1 MKKFLIIF
9 VLLVLTSYQFMIAQ
23 VTGYTFSSTLGTYTE
38 ITGGTVVATA
48 TGTTGIPSID
58 DVIFTMPDGTI
69 PFDFYFNGTLYSGFN
84 LSSNGFITFGATP
97 PGTTTY
103 LPISVTLTYNG
114 ALSAIG
120 RDIQGAYGTTA
131 NTTTAS
137 NVLTNVAGFVGVIVG
152 RAITGT
158 GIPANATITS
168 FDAGAQTITIS
179 DPATA
184 TGTAVTVTIAAG
196 EIRYEVLGTAPNRVF
211 VIQYKNFRKFS
222 GATDNFNFQI
232 KLYETTSTVETVYG
246 SFTTNATSTTVQ
258 TGLRGLTNADFNNR
272 STTTDWS
279 ASIAGATNTA
289 SMTLSATVFPVSG
302 LTFTWTSPNFG
313 PSISYA
319 PLGHTALFGSRNL
332 DDVLISDAGG
342 VASGGLAP
350 RVYWKVNTGGSWQS
364 AATSSGS
371 SPYDFIIGTAG
382 LVVGDTINY
391 FVVAQDLAG
400 LVTSNPSAGFSAT
413 DVNTIL
419 TYPTNPNFYFI
430 VGTALTGDYTVGVA
444 LFRSL
449 SGKDITFEKRVRTIE
464 IEEIIVDPV
473 KAEQTGLYE
482 ETLEGTV
489 TIQEPASEADLV
501 PVIVT
506 RTIKQEYYVPILN
519 GEEYEGSLLHE
530 FTPEQIA
537 QNNLDSRGVYLTIG
551 AAVNDVTLRGVS
563 GPVRFLLVDATY
575 PTETFPIVIGS
586 IAGASGTNT
595 ISILPQT
602 GVTPTITGSL
612 ALPIFDLNGASY
624 IIFDGRQNG
633 VGTTNSL
640 SISNTST
647 AANAGCFRFINGS
660 TNNILRYLNLASMPS
675 GSTTRIVEFAVSALN
690 PGGNSNNLI
699 TNCDLNGGRYG
710 VYFNGTAANPNMNN
724 VIRNNKI
731 YDATFA
737 QFYMLAGAGNTT
749 IENNEI
755 YSTVAQTTANSAI
768 NLLAA
773 GTGGVNNIVGN
784 KIYDMQNTSTTT
796 LRGISGTPAAG
807 STLNII
813 NNFISLT
820 QDNGTKTSIYA
831 IQISGT
837 TEHIANV
844 YYNNMRSGGT
854 HTGGTTGVIVS
865 GGLIK
870 SNTGATSTFNAKN
883 NISINNRSG
892 GTAGVVHT
900 NFFIGST
907 GLVGTVDINYNVWWA
922 DGGGGAFHSGW
933 NGFVYNDQQT
943 YRDSA
948 APHEQNTIFKN
959 ANYVSNTDLHLT
971 GLSVGD
977 ADLAGVPVAGITDD
991 IDGDVRDLINPYRG
1005 ADEGNIPFLPILA
1018 PSNLVASADTFTV
1031 TLGWQDNS
1039 NNEGGFI
1046 IQRKDGDSLSGNP
1059 YITIDT
1065 VGTNVNSFF
1074 DTGLNPSTTYTY
1086 RVYAINALGQSGFS
1100 NQEQVTT
1107 VIPVEL
1113 TSFVASAS
1121 ERDIFINWV
1130 TATELN
1136 NQGFDIQRKL
1146 DGDWEKIAFV
1156 EGNGTT
1162 TEESAYSFV
1171 DKFTY
1176 KSFKGIITYR
1186 LKQVDFDGTYEY
1198 SPEVEVDVDFTP
1210 KEYTLYQNYP
1220 NPFNPATTIKYSLP
1234 FDSKVRIVV
1243 YSILGE
1249 MLDVVVDEIKEA
1261 GYHDYN
1267 WNAGSHFASG
1277 VYLYSIEAQA
1287 VSGEKSYNSVKKMM
1301 LVK

>member
-1 MKKFLIIF
+1 M
-9 VLLVLTSYQFMIAQ
+9 AQ

-58 DVIFTMPDGTI
+58 DVIFAMPDGTI
-69 PFDFYFNGTLYSGFN
+69 PFDFYFNGALYSGFN
-84 LSSNGFITFGATP
+84 ISSNGFITFGATP
-97 PGTTTY
+97 PATTTY
-103 LPISVTLTYNG
+103 LPISVTVAYNG
-114 ALSAIG
+114 ALSAVG
-120 RDIQGAYGTTA
+120 RDLQGAYGTTA

-137 NVLTNVAGFVGVIVG
+137 NVLTNVAGFAGVIVG

-158 GIPANATITS
+158 GIPANATITA

-179 DPATA
+179 DDATA
-184 TGTAVTVTIAAG
+184 TGTGVTVTIAAG
-196 EIRYEVLGTAPNRVF
+196 EIRYEVLGSAPNRVF
-211 VIQYKNFRKFS
+211 VIQYKNFRKFA

-232 KLYETTSTVETVYG
+232 RLYETTSTVETVYG
-246 SFTTNATSTTVQ
+246 AFISNATSTTVQ

-289 SMTLSATVFPVSG
+289 SMTLSATVFPASG

-342 VASGGLAP
+342 VAGGGFAP
-350 RVYWKVNTGGSWQS
+350 RVYWRVNTGGTWQS

-382 LVVGDTINY
+382 LVVGDTVNY

-400 LVTSNPSAGFSAT
+400 LVTANPSAGFSAT

-419 TYPTNPNFYFI
+419 TYPTSPNFYFI

-444 LFRSL
+444 LFRSF

-464 IEEIIVDPV
+464 IEEIIVDQV

-506 RTIKQEYYVPILN
+506 RTVEQEYYVPILN

-537 QNNLDSRGVYLTIG
+537 QNNLDSRGVYITIG
-551 AAVNDVTLRGVS
+551 AAINDVTLRGVS

-575 PTETFPIVIGS
+575 PTETFPIVFGEIT
-586 IAGASGTNT
+586 GASSTNT
-595 ISILPQT
+595 ISLLPQT
-602 GVTPTITGSL
+602 GVTSTITGSL

-647 AANAGCFRFINGS
+647 AANAGCIRFINGS

-675 GSTTRIVEFAVSALN
+675 SSTTRIVEFAVSALN
-690 PGGNSNNLI
+690 PDGNSDNLI
-699 TNCDLNGGRYG
+699 TNCDMNGGRYG
-710 VYFNGTAANPNMNN
+710 IYFNGTAANPNMNN
-724 VIRNNKI
+724 VIRNSKI
-731 YDATFA
+731 YDATFT
-737 QFYMLAGAGNTT
+737 QFYMITAASNTT
-749 IENNEI
+749 IEGNEI
-755 YSTVAQTTANSAI
+755 YNVTLQTTANSAI
-768 NLLAA
+768 NLLTG

-784 KIYDMQNTSTTT
+784 KIYDMQNTSTSTV
-796 LRGISGTPAAG
+796 RGISGTPAAG
-807 STLNII
+807 STLNIL

-820 QDNGTKTSIYA
+820 NDNGTKTSIYA

-837 TEHIANV
+837 TEFTANI
-844 YYNNMRSGGT
+844 YYNTMRLGGI
-854 HTGGTTGVIVS
+854 HTGGTAGTIIS

-870 SNTGATSTFNAKN
+870 SNTGATSVFNSEN

-892 GTAGVVHT
+892 GTAGTFHT
-900 NFFIGST
+900 NFFAGST
-907 GLVGTVDINYNVWWA
+907 NLVGTLDIDYNVWFA
-922 DGGGGAFHSGW
+922 DGGAGAFHSGW
-933 NGFVYNDQQT
+933 GGFVFNDIQA

-948 APHEQNTIFKN
+948 APHEQHTIFKDVEF
-959 ANYVSNTDLHLT
+959 VSGIDLHLA
-971 GLSVGD
+971 GLSLGD
-977 ADLAGVPVAGITDD
+977 ADLAGVPVAGITVD
-991 IDGDVRDLINPYRG
+991 IDGDLRDLINPYRG

-1018 PSNLVASADTFTV
+1018 PANLVAIPDTFTV
-1031 TLGWQDNS
+1031 DLGWSDNS
-1039 NNEGGFI
+1039 NNEAGYI
-1046 IQRKDGDSLSGNP
+1046 IQRKDGDSLSVNP
-1059 YITIDT
+1059 FVTIDT
-1065 VGTNVNSFF
+1065 VGVNVINYLDS
-1074 DTGLNPSTTYTY
+1074 GLNPNTTYTWRIFGY
-1086 RVYAINALGQSGFS
+1086 NALGSSGYS
-1100 NQEQVTT
+1100 NMAEATT
-1107 VIPVEL
+1107 FIPVEL
-1113 TSFVASAS
+1113 TAFTAELSGREVLVSWA
-1121 ERDIFINWV
+1121 

-1136 NQGFDIQRKL
+1136 NRGFDIERKMESE
-1146 DGDWEKIAFV
+1146 WEKIGFKD
-1156 EGNGTT
+1156 GKGTT
-1162 TEESAYSFV
+1162 TEESYYSFI

-1176 KSFKGIITYR
+1176 ESFVGTITYR
-1186 LKQVDFDGTYEY
+1186 LKQMDFDGTYAY
-1198 SPEVEVDVDFTP
+1198 SSEVEVNVDFTP

-1220 NPFNPATTIKYSLP
+1220 NPFNPVTTIKYSLP
-1234 FDSKVRIVV
+1234 FESNVRIAV
-1243 YSILGE
+1243 YNILGE
-1249 MLDVVVDEIKEA
+1249 MLDVLVDETKA
-1261 GYHDYN
+1261 VGFHDFN
-1267 WNAGSHFASG
+1267 WNASNLASG
-1277 VYLYSIEAQA
+1277 IYIYTIEANSVA
-1287 VSGEKSYNSVKKMM
+1287 GDKNYSSVKKMILM
-1301 LVK
+1301 K

>member
-1 MKKFLIIF
+1 MKKLLTLFI
-9 VLLVLTSYQFMIAQ
+9 LLVLTSYQFMMAQ

-48 TGTTGIPSID
+48 TGTSGIPSID

-84 LSSNGFITFGATP
+84 ISSNGFITFGATP

-114 ALSAIG
+114 ALSAVG
-120 RDIQGAYGTTA
+120 RDLQGAYGTTA

-137 NVLTNVAGFVGVIVG
+137 NILTNVAGFAGVIVG

-158 GIPANATITS
+158 GIPANSTITA

-179 DPATA
+179 DNATA
-184 TGTAVTVTIAAG
+184 TGTGVTVTIAAG
-196 EIRYEVLGTAPNRVF
+196 EIRYEVLGSAPNRVF
-211 VIQYKNFRKFS
+211 VIQYKNFRKYA

-232 KLYETTSTVETVYG
+232 RLYETTSNVETVYG
-246 SFTTNATSTTVQ
+246 SFISNATSTTVQ

-272 STTTDWS
+272 TTTTDWS
-279 ASIAGATNTA
+279 ASTAGATNTA
-289 SMTLSATVFPVSG
+289 SMTLSAAVFPVSG

-313 PSISYA
+313 PAIIYT
-319 PLGHTALFGSRNL
+319 PLGHTALFGNRNL

-342 VASGGLAP
+342 VAGGGLAP
-350 RVYWKVNTGGSWQS
+350 RVYWRVNTGGTWQS

-382 LVVGDTINY
+382 LVVGDTVNY

-400 LVTSNPSAGFSAT
+400 LVTANPSAGFSAT

-419 TYPTNPNFYFI
+419 TYPTSPNFYFI

-444 LFRSL
+444 LFRSF

-464 IEEIIVDPV
+464 IEEIIVEQV

-506 RTIKQEYYVPILN
+506 RTVEQEYYVPILN

-537 QNNLDSRGVYLTIG
+537 QNKLDSRGVYLTIG

-602 GVTPTITGSL
+602 GVTPTITGAVSL
-612 ALPIFDLNGASY
+612 PLFDLNPGSF

-640 SISNTST
+640 NISNTST
-647 AANAGCFRFINGS
+647 ATGARCIRFFNGAS
-660 TNNILRYLNLASMPS
+660 NNILRYVNFTGMPS
-675 GSTTRIVEFAVSALN
+675 SSVTCIIEFFTSALN

-710 VYFNGTAANPNMNN
+710 IWLNGTAANPNMNN
-724 VIRNNKI
+724 VISNSKI

-737 QFYMLAGAGNTT
+737 QLYMLAGSSNTT
-749 IENNEI
+749 IEGNEI
-755 YSTVAQTTANSAI
+755 YNVTPQATANSAI
-768 NLLAA
+768 NMLAA
-773 GTGGVNNIVGN
+773 GLGGVNNILGN
-784 KIYDMQNTSTTT
+784 KIYNMQNTSTSTI
-796 LRGISGTPAAG
+796 RGISGTPGEG

-813 NNFISLT
+813 NNFISIT

-837 TEHIANV
+837 TGHTANIH
-844 YYNNMRSGGT
+844 YNTFNFAGV
-854 HTGGTTGVIVS
+854 HTGGTAGVLVS
-865 GGLIK
+865 AGLVK
-870 SNTGATSTFNAKN
+870 SNTGATSVFNAKN
-883 NISINNRSG
+883 NIGKNTRTG
-892 GTAGVVHT
+892 GTTGVVHT
-900 NFFIGST
+900 NFF
-907 GLVGTVDINYNVWWA
+907 VGTTSIVGTLDINYNAWY
-922 DGGGGAFHSGW
+922 AFGDPGSYHAGW
-933 NGFVYNDQQT
+933 SGFVYNDLT
-943 YRDSA
+943 AYRVAA
-948 APHEQNTIFKN
+948 APHEQQTIFKDVN
-959 ANYVSNTDLHLT
+959 FVSGVDLHLA

-977 ADLAGVPVAGITDD
+977 ADLAGLPLAGITDD
-991 IDGDVRDLINPYRG
+991 IDGDVRDLTYPYRG
-1005 ADEGNIPFLPILA
+1005 ADESTVKFLPILT
-1018 PSNLVASADTFTV
+1018 PSNLAAIPDTFTV
-1031 TLGWQDNS
+1031 DLGWQDNS
-1039 NNEGGFI
+1039 NNEAGFI
-1046 IQRKDGDSLSGNP
+1046 IQRKDGDSLSVNP
-1059 YITIDT
+1059 WINIDT
-1065 VGTNVNSFF
+1065 VNANVINYL
-1074 DTGLNPSTTYTY
+1074 DTGLSPNTMYTY
-1086 RVYAINALGQSGFS
+1086 RVFAINSLGNSGFS
-1100 NQEQVTT
+1100 NMVTT
-1107 VIPVEL
+1107 TTIIPVEL
-1113 TSFVASAS
+1113 TSFTAELSSREILVSW
-1121 ERDIFINWV
+1121 I

-1136 NQGFDIQRKL
+1136 NRGFDIERNMNGK
-1146 DGDWEKIAFV
+1146 WEKIGFKD
-1156 EGNGTT
+1156 GKGTT
-1162 TEESAYSFV
+1162 TEESYYSFI

-1176 KSFKGIITYR
+1176 ESFVGTITYR
-1186 LKQVDFDGTYEY
+1186 LKQMDFDGTYAY
-1198 SPEVEVDVDFTP
+1198 SSEVEVSVDFTP

-1220 NPFNPATTIKYSLP
+1220 NPFNPVTTIKYSLP
-1234 FDSKVRIVV
+1234 FESNVRIAV
-1243 YSILGE
+1243 YNILGE
-1249 MLDVVVDEIKEA
+1249 MLDVLVDETKA
-1261 GYHDYN
+1261 VGFHDFN
-1267 WNAGSHFASG
+1267 WNASDLASG
-1277 VYLYSIEAQA
+1277 IYIYTIEA
-1287 VSGEKSYNSVKKMM
+1287 KSVAGDKNYSSVKKMILM
-1301 LVK
+1301 K